1 MMRTILLI
9 TIFILS
15 NTLGRAQTTFGLTPD
30 NEKIEAKAKEL
41 TKKYNEQLALRAKE
55 YLLFQKKIEEYLHL
69 AEDIK
74 ENYKGTEML
83 DRLYILQEEEIGEM
97 HNILTRIQWNLYKKI
112 RPEIQPLARV
122 EIDK

>member
-1 MMRTILLI
+1 MRTILFI

-15 NTLGRAQTTFGLTPD
+15 TTLGRAQTTFGLTPD
-30 NEKIEAKAKEL
+30 NEKIEDKAKEL

-55 YLLFQKKIEEYLHL
+55 YLLFQKKIEEYLYL
-69 AEDIK
+69 AEAIK

-97 HNILTRIQWNLYKKI
+97 HNILTRIQWNLYKEI